1 MNKYVTM
8 LKTEIK
14 LSFRGMDMV
23 IFALCLPVV
32 MVVLLGI
39 IYGNQPAFEGASYS
53 FLEQSFGA
61 ISTIAICAG
70 GVMGL
75 PLVISDYRQK
85 KILKRYKVTPTS
97 PHPAA
102 NSTGFYL
109 RHLLA
114 AFFDIG
120 LFGRKSVLRR
130 AVARFRGN
138 LSGLLSSGDAF
149 HIQHWNDGG
158 RSRSEHEGREY
169 CCQRFVFSHVDLL
182 RGHSPIRGD
191 ADSIAEDF
199 RYSTANT
206 GDQIAESGFS
216 GITDRSCLAP
226 SGCHGG
232 SDYYLR
238 RNCGEILQVG
248 IKK

>member
-97 PHPAA
+97 PILLLTVQVSIYAIY
-102 NSTGFYL
+102 SLLSLILVYL
-109 RHLLA
+109 V
-114 AFFDIG
+114 G
-120 LFGRKSVLRR
+120 SLF
-130 AVARFRGN
+130 FRGN
-138 LSGLLSSGDAF
+138 LSGLLFSSDAF

-191 ADSIAEDF
+191 ADSIAEDC
-199 RYSTANT
+199 RYSTADT

-216 GITDRSCLAP
+216 GLTDRSCLAP
-226 SGCHGG
+226 SDCHGG

-238 RNCGEILQVG
+238 WNCGEILQVG
-248 IKK
+248 IR